1 MNVQISWLMDFI
13 AVMEFGGFSRAA
25 ERRHVTQP
33 AISRHIL
40 ALETWIGTKLFERST
55 HSVTPTPAG
64 LAFKPVAE
72 DILQRIE
79 MGRQVALD
87 TAFSTTESV
96 QFASTHAL
104 SQTFFPKWI
113 KRVQSEEE
121 GIVVQLFAA
130 NLAIC
135 ERMLVDGG
143 AHFLLAYSHPGMAE
157 RTLTNRFQSLTLG
170 YEVVVPVSA
179 PVELGATQPRH
190 LLPGVTESPV
200 AHLTYHPGSGLG
212 RIESHHLATLPEP
225 PQLSQAFVG
234 PATLLVEMARD
245 GLGMTWAPMVLVEH
259 DLDAGRLVRAGDSR
273 FDIPIE
279 IKLFRPK
286 ARLRSSAE
294 RFWALARR
302 QLTDPKLP
310 HLTTK

>member
-1 MNVQISWLMDFI
+1 MNVQVGWLKDFI
-13 AVMEFGGFSRAA
+13 AVMDSGGFSKAA

-55 HSVTPTPAG
+55 HSVAATPAG
-64 LAFKPVAE
+64 LAFKPIAE

-79 MGRQVALD
+79 TGREVALE
-87 TAFSTTESV
+87 TAFSTSESV

-113 KRVQSEEE
+113 KRVQSEED
-121 GIVVQLFAA
+121 GLVVQLFAA

-135 ERMLVDGG
+135 ERMLVDGEVQ
-143 AHFLLAYSHPGMAE
+143 FLLAYSHRGMAE

-170 YEVVVPVSA
+170 EELVVPVSA
-179 PVELGATQPRH
+179 PMEPGGTRPRFQ
-190 LLPGVTESPV
+190 LPGSAESPL

-212 RIESHHLATLPEP
+212 RITGHHLATLPDP
-225 PQLSQAFVG
+225 PELTQAFVG

-245 GLGMTWAPMVLVEH
+245 GLGMTWAPMVLVEQ
-259 DLDAGRLVRAGDSR
+259 DLKEGRLVRAGDCR

-294 RFWALARR
+294 RFWALANR
-302 QLTDPKLP
+302 QFTAAKLTHPP
-310 HLTTK
+310 S